1 MQYGQRSEYTLR
13 AFIEFAEHLS
23 RYRFRIINMS
33 CALNY
38 MFSIDGHL
46 LQVIEA
52 DGVNH
57 NPVVVDSLQIFAG
70 QRYSVVVSTDDKSN
84 TRGADPFCS

>member
-1 MQYGQRSEYTLR
+1 
-13 AFIEFAEHLS
+13 
-23 RYRFRIINMS
+23 MS

-84 TRGADPFCS
+84 TEMLIRSAASCSGASE